1 METKMYMYRIGTM
14 NDIQKYEVTRVTEKS
29 VFYKAKKGRVLREE
43 AKKGRVLSERTVSD
57 YHRWYS
63 TLEEAVTNLLN
74 YNKAKI
80 DLCRHKLS
88 VFEKDREEIIQ
99 KYKVQVQTINA
110 NNGLDSDLE
119 SVKLGK
125 VELEVYNQ

>member
-29 VFYKAKKGRVLREE
+29 VFYEAKKGRVLREE

>member
-29 VFYKAKKGRVLREE
+29 VFYEAKKGRVLR
-43 AKKGRVLSERTVSD
+43 ERTVSD

-80 DLCRHKLS
+80 DLCKHKLS

-110 NNGLDSDLE
+110 SNGLDSDLE
-119 SVKLGK
+119 SVRLGK
-125 VELEVYNQ
+125 VELEVYNR